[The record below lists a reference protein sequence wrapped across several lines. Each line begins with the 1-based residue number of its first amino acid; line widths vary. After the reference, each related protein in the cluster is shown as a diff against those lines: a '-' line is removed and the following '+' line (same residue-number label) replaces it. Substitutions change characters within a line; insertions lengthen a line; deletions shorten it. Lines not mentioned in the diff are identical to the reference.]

1 MSDESG
7 LLEFYAGVGTDDRGR
22 YLGEILEWPDEEL
35 ESVHDYIQW
44 LFPLT
49 EPSGFN
55 PRAPLLGDA
64 AIGEFRRSAELRSN
78 VLACFERMLRF
89 YGFEMAEA
97 EEDCVIRR
105 AANFS
110 DRARVWLAPTNHN
123 HLRITRIIK
132 CLRLVGLDD
141 HARTWF
147 DALAAIYKNEKR
159 KPRPAITAETY
170 RFWRNAAIAPPAPSS
185 FG

>member
-7 LLEFYAGVGTDDRGR
+7 LLEFHAGVGTDDRGR
-22 YLGEILEWPDEEL
+22 YLGEILEWPDEDL

-44 LFPLT
+44 LFPLR
-49 EPSGFN
+49 EPSAFH
-55 PRAPLLGDA
+55 PRAPLMSDA
-64 AIGEFRRSAELRSN
+64 AVREFRSSAELRRN

-89 YGFEMAEA
+89 YGFELAAA

-110 DRARVWLAPTNHN
+110 ERARVWLAPMNHN
-123 HLRITRIIK
+123 HLRITRILK

-147 DALAAIYKNEKR
+147 DALADIHKIEKR
-159 KPRPAITAETY
+159 KPRPAITAETFRY
-170 RFWRNAAIAPPAPSS
+170 WRGAVL
-185 FG
+185 GR